1 MSIIGSSRSTP
12 QSNTMALV
20 REIDKNIKYKTIK
33 LFTGEY
39 NKLLGFLLQLRLY
52 ITFNRE
58 RFRSNIEQVL
68 WAVTL
73 LDSKA
78 MH

>member
-1 MSIIGSSRSTP
+1 MSTIGSSRSTP
-12 QSNTMALV
+12 QSNVMALV
-20 REIDKNIKYKTIK
+20 GEIDKNIKYKTIK

-39 NKLLGFLLQLRLY
+39 NKLPGFLLQLRLY

-58 RFRSNIEQVL
+58 RFRSDTEQVL

-73 LDSKA
+73 LDSKVI
-78 MH
+78 H